1 MPQRNLKPPR
11 ELFKH
16 EFLYFINF
24 KDCSFCQ
31 LDPDL
36 ILIRIM
42 FRNDEE
48 KKILYIYEQWRTGNS
63 FEYMY
68 VLFIHQKGLFNRH
81 T

>member
-1 MPQRNLKPPR
+1 MPKRNLTNMK
-11 ELFKH
+11 
-16 EFLYFINF
+16 FLYFIHF

-36 ILIRIM
+36 IWIRIR
-42 FRNDEE
+42 FRNDE
-48 KKILYIYEQWRTGNS
+48 KKILYIYEQWRTGYS

-68 VLFIHQKGLFNRH
+68 VLFILQKGLFNRH